1 MARILMQNLRTP
13 FFLLALALIAI
24 AVLIELGIG
33 FLPTGIVSPPNL
45 ATDVP
50 PEVSSAFNQLDTTQ
64 KAELAQL
71 SNTSQPPGMAIP
83 YLALLDGIV
92 LFTVALMGSGLIIP
106 PNWQGRVQGIG
117 TLVFSI
123 VILLVA
129 LSLIFA
135 ALALVL
141 LMVALLLSIPFGTIV
156 YLILFG
162 SFDVVRGLAILS
174 FMMLLKLGSAGS
186 LVVAQQRFLQNWGLV
201 LIILTS
207 LVANIIISFLYS
219 FVPRFL
225 VSITDGIAAI
235 IVAILAIIWAVFLLI
250 GAIISVITLI
260 RLSSVRAS

>member
-1 MARILMQNLRTP
+1 MQNLRTP
-13 FFLLALALIAI
+13 FFLLTLALITI
-24 AVLIELGIG
+24 AVLIELGIN
-33 FLPTGIVSPPNL
+33 FLPAGVVSPPNL

-50 PEVSSAFNQLDTTQ
+50 PEVSSAVSQLDAAQ

-92 LFTVALMGSGLIIP
+92 LFTLSLMGSGLLIP

-123 VILLVA
+123 VIILVA
-129 LSLIFA
+129 LGLIFA

-141 LMVALLLSIPFGTIV
+141 LMVGLLLSIPFGTII

-162 SFDVVRGLAILS
+162 SFDVIRGLAILS
-174 FMMLLKLGSAGS
+174 FIMLLKLGAAGS
-186 LVVAQQRFLQNWGLV
+186 LVVAQPRFLQNWGLV

-207 LVANIIISFLYS
+207 LVANFIVSFLYG

-235 IVAILAIIWAVFLLI
+235 IVAILAIVWAAFLLI
-250 GAIISVITLI
+250 GAVLSIITLI
-260 RLSSVRAS
+260 RLGPSKSG